1 MSLAQETRIQD
12 TPFPEQ
18 PAWLSFPAKII
29 TVICHPVFM
38 PLVMSAWL
46 IFGFRTDYAEFTPS
60 GKLRLLAA
68 VGLNTIFFPLFTTFL
83 LRKLGFME
91 SYHMRTARERIVPL
105 LASMIF
111 YFWAWNT
118 FRNLE
123 GIQPSLRNFMF
134 GNFIGIV
141 ALFLLNIFI
150 KVSLHAGAAG
160 AMIGLVFMVM
170 LQNATDLSPMLFA
183 AIIIAGLMGT
193 SRMILKAHYPLE
205 IWLGYITGILTMV
218 IAFLI

>member
-1 MSLAQETRIQD
+1 
-12 TPFPEQ
+12 
-18 PAWLSFPAKII
+18 
-29 TVICHPVFM
+29 M
-38 PLVMSAWL
+38 PLVMATWL
-46 IFGFRTDYAEFTPS
+46 IFGFRLDYAEFTAE
-60 GKLRLLAA
+60 GRMRLLAA

-83 LRKLGFME
+83 LRKLGFMD
-91 SYHMRTARERIVPL
+91 SYQMHTARERIVPM
-105 LASMIF
+105 LATMIF

-134 GNFIGIV
+134 GNFIGII
-141 ALFLLNIFI
+141 ALFLLNIFM
-150 KVSLHAGAAG
+150 KVSLHAAAAG

-170 LQNATDLSPMLFA
+170 LQSATDLSPMLFL
-183 AIIIAGLMGT
+183 AIILGGVMGT

-205 IWLGYITGILTMV
+205 IWLGYITGVLTMV